1 MALSSI
7 TRGKGKA
14 VAEEIY
20 DTLTLLLRDTFED
33 RSLVARPEMTADD
46 VDVWD
51 SIGQIRLILAV
62 ERAFGTP
69 AAVAASPHGPIATA
83 RNWRTVTKL
92 LELATTED

>member
-62 ERAFGTP
+62 ERAFGVKFATSEI
-69 AAVAASPHGPIATA
+69 ARLATVGELADAVARKRAA
-83 RNWRTVTKL
+83 R
-92 LELATTED
+92 